1 MDRSY
6 ASLPG
11 RDEGGGAGTGPGEQ
25 SDVSARRRLHAGGL
39 PPRSLFGRLLTL
51 LLVLLSA
58 TFLVMTKADLRLVDA
73 LENRSGDIAAP
84 AMAVLQVPMLAA
96 RGLARDLGTLLALRA
111 ENDRLRREID
121 ELLAWQGEAARLGVE
136 NRSLRAALAI
146 PAQPGTTTVTTA
158 LVVADPA
165 GSFVRTR
172 LIDAGAERGVAV
184 GQVAMEPQ
192 GLVGRVVAVG
202 ERSARILL
210 LTDLNSKIPVLIE
223 RSGDRAILEGDNG
236 RTPHLRFLPA
246 DPRFQVGDR
255 VLTSGDGGLIPA
267 GLPIG
272 EIGAIRGP
280 HVDVVPYADWERLD
294 HVRILQGEPVVPPD
308 DAPAARSR
316 PMAFNLPVTP

>member
-1 MDRSY
+1 M
-6 ASLPG
+6 
-11 RDEGGGAGTGPGEQ
+11 
-25 SDVSARRRLHAGGL
+25 SARSRLHAKSVPL
-39 PPRSLFGRLLTL
+39 RALFGRLVTV

-58 TFLVMTKADLRLVDA
+58 TFLVMTKADLRIVDA
-73 LENRSGDIAAP
+73 LENRSGDLAAP
-84 AMAVLQVPMLAA
+84 ILAVLQVPVLAA
-96 RGLARDLGTLLALRA
+96 RDLARDLGMLLVLRT
-111 ENDRLRREID
+111 ENDRLRQQVD

-146 PAQPGTTTVTTA
+146 PAQPGATTVTTA

-172 LIDAGAERGVAV
+172 LIDAGADRGVSV
-184 GQVAMEPQ
+184 GQVAMEPR

-202 ERSARILL
+202 ARSARILL

-272 EIGAIRGP
+272 VIGAVRGG

-294 HVRILQGEPVVPPD
+294 HVRILQGDPVLPPD
-308 DAPAARSR
+308 DLPAGRSR
-316 PMAFNLPVTP
+316 PMAFNLPGPP